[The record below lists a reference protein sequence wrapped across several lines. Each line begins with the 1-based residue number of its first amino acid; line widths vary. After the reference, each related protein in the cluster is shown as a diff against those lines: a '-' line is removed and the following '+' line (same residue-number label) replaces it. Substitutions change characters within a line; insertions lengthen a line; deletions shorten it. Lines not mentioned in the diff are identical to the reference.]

1 MMNREQR
8 KRDIRERNE
17 RFIPESVDPFSEEA
31 FRQVCE
37 EEERSSERRF
47 DVLNSR
53 EAVET
58 ITRAA
63 NSFREARGFEVTVTY
78 SAENIP
84 DMPRDACFKYTRQW
98 GEGSLPACSQRI
110 NNGEKVTMALVCEEG
125 LLIGYGIAVTRC
137 AESEIE
143 IIDVDYYSRREA
155 DLKETVQFGGQS
167 FAVGVGHVVVLALMQ
182 ACPRPVK
189 VDATT
194 PHSSYVFKSL
204 GFVHDDRSGNPGI
217 LRME

>member
-8 KRDIRERNE
+8 KRAIQEKNENIRKPVNTFTEAAIRQA
-17 RFIPESVDPFSEEA
+17 FEEKK
-31 FRQVCE
+31 
-37 EEERSSERRF
+37 RSSECRF

-58 ITRAA
+58 ITRTA
-63 NSFREARGFEVTVTY
+63 NSFREARGFWVTVTC
-78 SAENIP
+78 SAEDIP
-84 DMPRDACFKYTRQW
+84 DMPQDACFKYTREW
-98 GEGSLPACSQRI
+98 GEGSLPDCSQRI
-110 NNGEKVTMALVCEEG
+110 RYGEKITMALVCEDG
-125 LLIGYGIAVTRC
+125 LLIGYGIAVTRD

-143 IIDVDYYSRREA
+143 IIDVDCYSRRKA

-167 FAVGVGHVVVLALMQ
+167 FAVGVGHVLVLALMQ

-194 PHSSYVFKSL
+194 PHSRYVFKSL
-204 GFVHDDRSGNPGI
+204 GFVHGI